1 MALLLTIRLKT
12 TANADLPSPE
22 LMPLRFAQSRH
33 DWLSIGRTFIVE
45 ATGARG
51 PRHLGR

>member
-22 LMPLRFAQSRH
+22 LTLLRVAQSRH
-33 DWLSIGRTFIVE
+33 DSLRIGRTFIVE
-45 ATGARG
+45 ATGA
-51 PRHLGR
+51 

>member
-1 MALLLTIRLKT
+1 MAVLLTISLRNNGQRRFAK
-12 TANADLPSPE
+12 PE

-45 ATGARG
+45 ATGA
-51 PRHLGR
+51 